1 MCLSGCTP
9 RKEIAVKPGKRCGGT
24 TTNCSSSWTVEDVK
38 KIIAK
43 TDPQVIEA
51 ICNGKINIIS
61 IEAAH
66 DKWRYNDGRVE
77 ENEIKR
83 LAGNTKKGPKEIRI
97 RESMTNEQAATTL
110 FHEMGHM
117 TRPQSTTRDEG
128 LKEEIDVRVETEEF
142 AIRQGMPQTNKG
154 YRTADE
160 KVDRTFIKNQILNSK
175 HYNPKGRKRIG
186 RRYTGEKHTAGWCP
200 P

>member
-1 MCLSGCTP
+1 M
-9 RKEIAVKPGKRCGGT
+9 
-24 TTNCSSSWTVEDVK
+24 K

-61 IEAAH
+61 IETAH

-77 ENEIKR
+77 ENEIKG

-97 RESMTNEQAATTL
+97 RESMKNEQAAKTL

-142 AIRQGMPQTNKG
+142 AIRQGMLPTRKG
-154 YRTADE
+154 YRTADG
-160 KVDRTFIKNQILNSK
+160 KVDRTFIENKILKSK
-175 HYNPKGRKRIG
+175 HYNPKGRRRIG
-186 RRYTGEKHTAGWCP
+186 RRYAGEKHTAGWCP